1 MLNAAALREINGEV
15 LNAAISGYA
24 KRGFSGDLDF
34 RREGWQVVW
43 SHTEYFTTEPIEEKL
58 VIQEALARNGVA
70 FSAWTETDG
79 GSLHVSLHC
88 GKITRV
94 RVSNSRELVS
104 R

>member
-15 LNAAISGYA
+15 LHAAISGYA

-34 RREGWQVVW
+34 GREGWQIVW
-43 SHTEYFTTEPIEEKL
+43 SHTEFFTEEPFAGL
-58 VIQEALARNGVA
+58 DAVNYALLKATPA
-70 FSAWTETDG
+70 LEIWTDQDG
-79 GSLHVSLHC
+79 GTLHVSLHC

-94 RVSNSRELVS
+94 RVSNSKELV